1 MGRIIFL
8 ILIWNLSA
16 QSDQSIFLILN
27 QYDDSSRSI
36 DSSLNA
42 NFEGAFF
49 QFTEPVQE
57 LIADLEKEQYPAA
70 ARMGLVKRIGLEY
83 NVQYIVN
90 NQIKRNKD
98 RLFLEGRVFSTRSGG
113 LILRRKIDLMNY
125 QNGDFNELNLWVGQ
139 IIDLV
144 YPGWIENREKILFL
158 DPADITYDKTP
169 MGAALR
175 SLFIPG
181 WGQAYSGKKLSS
193 IFWAGLEMS
202 LSTAIILSYI
212 GYDNAVKNFLQ
223 YKKQYDETDDVK
235 EIASFRTLASKEH
248 ANHIK
253 YNKLIISFAAA
264 TSTTW
269 IANSIHAWV
278 VGPRPSLKIYRK
290 WDSTKTTAN

>member
-1 MGRIIFL
+1 MVRAIFL
-8 ILIWNLSA
+8 LLLCNLSA
-16 QSDQSIFLILN
+16 QSSQSIFLILN
-27 QYDDSSRSI
+27 QYDNNSRSI

-42 NFEGAFF
+42 NFEGALF

-57 LIADLEKEQYPAA
+57 LIADLEAEQYPAA

-83 NVQYIVN
+83 DVEYIVN
-90 NQIKRNKD
+90 NQIKRNNN

-113 LILRRKIDLMNY
+113 LVLRRKIDLMNY
-125 QNGDFNELNLWVGQ
+125 RNGDLNELNLWVGQ

-158 DPADITYDKTP
+158 DPSDITYEKTP
-169 MGAALR
+169 MGAAMR
-175 SLFIPG
+175 SLFVPG
-181 WGQAYSGKKLSS
+181 WGQAYSGKKFSS
-193 IFWAGLEMS
+193 IFWAGLELS

-235 EIASFRTLASKEH
+235 EIASFRSLASKEH

-264 TSTTW
+264 TGTTW
-269 IANSIHAWV
+269 IANSVHAWV

-290 WDSTKTTAN
+290 WDSTKTIAN